1 MKNIFKVVLL
11 FVVGFGFLIYLTIPS
26 NIKEAQMQ
34 NELEFKNLPAFFD
47 VVNGNNYTKKD
58 DFFKKFPLYLIV
70 LNHDSLAV
78 FSELHKKNINENI
91 VLVANISNTPWLI
104 KQIAVNGE
112 LEKMF
117 KNSKINL
124 INDSSGSFS
133 NSLDINNNSQNGYFV
148 YKVFEDGK
156 ITKIFQNSVKKG
168 ALQNGID
175 KEEIETELENF
186 IKEFNKYNIRATC
199 KFKSNQVTSF
209 LL

>member
-1 MKNIFKVVLL
+1 MKNIFKIVLL
-11 FVVGFGFLIYLTIPS
+11 FVIGFGFLIYLTIPS
-26 NIKEAQMQ
+26 NIKEDKNQK
-34 NELEFKNLPAFFD
+34 ELEFKNLPAFFD

-133 NSLDINNNSQNGYFV
+133 NSLDINNTSQNGYFV

-168 ALQNGID
+168 ALQNGIT

-186 IKEFNKYNIRATC
+186 IKEFNKYNI
-199 KFKSNQVTSF
+199 N
-209 LL
+209 

>member
-26 NIKEAQMQ
+26 NIKEDKNQK
-34 NELEFKNLPAFFD
+34 ELEFKNLPAFFD

-70 LNHDSLAV
+70 LNHDTLAV
-78 FSELHKKNINENI
+78 FSELYKKNLNENI
-91 VLVANISNTPWLI
+91 VFVANISNTPWLI

-117 KNSKINL
+117 KDSKINL

-168 ALQNGID
+168 ALQNGIT

-186 IKEFNKYNIRATC
+186 IKEFNKYNI
-199 KFKSNQVTSF
+199 N
-209 LL
+209 

>member
-26 NIKEAQMQ
+26 NIKEDKNQK
-34 NELEFKNLPAFFD
+34 ELELKNLPAFFD

-168 ALQNGID
+168 ALQNGIT

-186 IKEFNKYNIRATC
+186 IKEFNKYNI
-199 KFKSNQVTSF
+199 N
-209 LL
+209 

>member
-1 MKNIFKVVLL
+1 MGKERGEASMKNIFKVVLL

-26 NIKEAQMQ
+26 NIKEAQTQ

-168 ALQNGID
+168 ALQNGIT

-186 IKEFNKYNIRATC
+186 IKEFNKYNI
-199 KFKSNQVTSF
+199 N
-209 LL
+209 

>member
-26 NIKEAQMQ
+26 NIKEDKNQK
-34 NELEFKNLPAFFD
+34 ELEFKNLPAFFD

-117 KNSKINL
+117 KDSKINL
-124 INDSSGSFS
+124 INDSSGNFS

-186 IKEFNKYNIRATC
+186 IKEFNKYNI
-199 KFKSNQVTSF
+199 N
-209 LL
+209 

>member
-26 NIKEAQMQ
+26 NIKEDKNQK
-34 NELEFKNLPAFFD
+34 ELEFKNLPAFFD

-70 LNHDSLAV
+70 LNNDSLAV

-117 KNSKINL
+117 KDSKINL

-133 NSLDINNNSQNGYFV
+133 SSLDLNNNSQNEYFV
-148 YKVFEDGK
+148 YKIFEDGK
-156 ITKIFQNSVKKG
+156 ITKLFQNSVKKG
-168 ALQNGID
+168 ALQNGIS

-186 IKEFNKYNIRATC
+186 IKEFNKYNI
-199 KFKSNQVTSF
+199 N
-209 LL
+209 

>member
-1 MKNIFKVVLL
+1 MKNIFKIILL
-11 FVVGFGFLIYLTIPS
+11 FVIGFGFLIYLTIPS
-26 NIKEAQMQ
+26 NIKEDKNQK
-34 NELEFKNLPAFFD
+34 ELEFKNLPAFFD

-112 LEKMF
+112 LEKIF
-117 KNSKINL
+117 KDSKINL

-168 ALQNGID
+168 ALQNGIT

-186 IKEFNKYNIRATC
+186 IKEFNKYNI
-199 KFKSNQVTSF
+199 N
-209 LL
+209 

>member
-26 NIKEAQMQ
+26 NIKEDKNQK
-34 NELEFKNLPAFFD
+34 ELEFKNLPAFFD

-112 LEKMF
+112 LEKIF
-117 KNSKINL
+117 KDSKINL

-186 IKEFNKYNIRATC
+186 IKEFNKYNI
-199 KFKSNQVTSF
+199 N
-209 LL
+209 

>member
-26 NIKEAQMQ
+26 NIKEDKNQK
-34 NELEFKNLPAFFD
+34 ELEFKNLPAFFD

-70 LNHDSLAV
+70 LNHDSLAI
-78 FSELHKKNINENI
+78 FSQLHKKNINENI

-117 KNSKINL
+117 KDSKINL

-168 ALQNGID
+168 ALQNGIT

-186 IKEFNKYNIRATC
+186 IKEFNKYNI
-199 KFKSNQVTSF
+199 N
-209 LL
+209 

>member
-26 NIKEAQMQ
+26 NIKEDKNQK
-34 NELEFKNLPAFFD
+34 ELEFKNLPAFFD

-117 KNSKINL
+117 KDSKINL

-133 NSLDINNNSQNGYFV
+133 SSLDLNNNSQNEYFV
-148 YKVFEDGK
+148 YKIFEDGK

-168 ALQNGID
+168 ALQNGIT

-186 IKEFNKYNIRATC
+186 IKEFNKYNI
-199 KFKSNQVTSF
+199 N
-209 LL
+209 

>member
-26 NIKEAQMQ
+26 NIKEAQTQ

-112 LEKMF
+112 LEKIF
-117 KNSKINL
+117 KDSKINL

-168 ALQNGID
+168 ALQNGIT

-186 IKEFNKYNIRATC
+186 IKEFNKYNI
-199 KFKSNQVTSF
+199 N
-209 LL
+209 

>member
-1 MKNIFKVVLL
+1 MGKERGEASMKNIFKVVLL

-26 NIKEAQMQ
+26 NIKEDKNQK
-34 NELEFKNLPAFFD
+34 ELEFKNLPAFFD

-78 FSELHKKNINENI
+78 FSELYKKNINENI

-168 ALQNGID
+168 ALQNGIT

-186 IKEFNKYNIRATC
+186 IKEFNKYNI
-199 KFKSNQVTSF
+199 N
-209 LL
+209 

>member
-1 MKNIFKVVLL
+1 MKNIFKIVLL
-11 FVVGFGFLIYLTIPS
+11 FVIGFGFLIYLTIPS
-26 NIKEAQMQ
+26 NIKEDKNQK
-34 NELEFKNLPAFFD
+34 ELEFKNLPAFFD

-148 YKVFEDGK
+148 HKVFEDGK

-168 ALQNGID
+168 ALQNGIT

-186 IKEFNKYNIRATC
+186 IKEFNKYNI
-199 KFKSNQVTSF
+199 N
-209 LL
+209 

>member
-26 NIKEAQMQ
+26 NIKEDKNQK
-34 NELEFKNLPAFFD
+34 ELEFKNLPAFFD

-70 LNHDSLAV
+70 LNHDSLAI

-168 ALQNGID
+168 ALQNGIT

-186 IKEFNKYNIRATC
+186 IKEFNKYNI
-199 KFKSNQVTSF
+199 N
-209 LL
+209 

>member
-1 MKNIFKVVLL
+1 MKNIFKIVLL
-11 FVVGFGFLIYLTIPS
+11 FVIGFGFLIYLTIPS
-26 NIKEAQMQ
+26 NIKEDKNQK
-34 NELEFKNLPAFFD
+34 ELEFKNLPAFFD

-112 LEKMF
+112 LEKIF
-117 KNSKINL
+117 KDSKINL

-168 ALQNGID
+168 ALQNGIT

-186 IKEFNKYNIRATC
+186 IKEFNKYNI
-199 KFKSNQVTSF
+199 N
-209 LL
+209 

>member
-1 MKNIFKVVLL
+1 MKNIFKVILL

-26 NIKEAQMQ
+26 NIKEDKNQK
-34 NELEFKNLPAFFD
+34 ELEFKNLPAFFD

-112 LEKMF
+112 LENMF

-168 ALQNGID
+168 ALQNGIT

-186 IKEFNKYNIRATC
+186 IKEFNKYNI
-199 KFKSNQVTSF
+199 N
-209 LL
+209 

>member
-1 MKNIFKVVLL
+1 MKNIFKIVLL
-11 FVVGFGFLIYLTIPS
+11 FVIGFGFLIYLTIPS
-26 NIKEAQMQ
+26 NIKEDKNQK
-34 NELEFKNLPAFFD
+34 ELEFKNLPSFFD

-58 DFFKKFPLYLIV
+58 DFFKKFPFYLIV

-133 NSLDINNNSQNGYFV
+133 NSLDINNNSQNVYFV

-168 ALQNGID
+168 ALQNGIT

-186 IKEFNKYNIRATC
+186 IKEFNKYNI
-199 KFKSNQVTSF
+199 N
-209 LL
+209 

>member
-1 MKNIFKVVLL
+1 MKNIFKVILL

-26 NIKEAQMQ
+26 NIKEAQTQ

-168 ALQNGID
+168 ALQNGIT

-186 IKEFNKYNIRATC
+186 IKEFKNII
-199 KFKSNQVTSF
+199 
-209 LL
+209 

>member
-26 NIKEAQMQ
+26 NIKEDKNQK
-34 NELEFKNLPAFFD
+34 ELEFKNLPAFFD

-112 LEKMF
+112 LEKIF
-117 KNSKINL
+117 KDSKINL

-168 ALQNGID
+168 AVQNGIT

-186 IKEFNKYNIRATC
+186 IKEFNKYNI
-199 KFKSNQVTSF
+199 N
-209 LL
+209 

>member
-26 NIKEAQMQ
+26 NIKEAQTQ

-133 NSLDINNNSQNGYFV
+133 NSLDINNKSQNGYFV

-168 ALQNGID
+168 ALQNGIT

-186 IKEFNKYNIRATC
+186 IKEFNKYNI
-199 KFKSNQVTSF
+199 N
-209 LL
+209 

>member
-26 NIKEAQMQ
+26 NIKEDKNQK
-34 NELEFKNLPAFFD
+34 ELEFKNLPAFFD

-91 VLVANISNTPWLI
+91 FLVANISNTPWLI

-124 INDSSGSFS
+124 INDSSGNFS

-148 YKVFEDGK
+148 YKVLEDGK

-168 ALQNGID
+168 ALQNGIT

-186 IKEFNKYNIRATC
+186 IKEFNKYNI
-199 KFKSNQVTSF
+199 N
-209 LL
+209 

>member
-26 NIKEAQMQ
+26 NIKEDKNQK
-34 NELEFKNLPAFFD
+34 ELEFKNLPAFFD

-124 INDSSGSFS
+124 INDSSGSFY

-168 ALQNGID
+168 ALQNGIT
-175 KEEIETELENF
+175 KEEIETELESF
-186 IKEFNKYNIRATC
+186 IKEFNKHNI
-199 KFKSNQVTSF
+199 N
-209 LL
+209 

>member
-1 MKNIFKVVLL
+1 MKNIFKIVLL
-11 FVVGFGFLIYLTIPS
+11 FVIGFGFLIYLTIPS
-26 NIKEAQMQ
+26 NIKEDKNQK
-34 NELEFKNLPAFFD
+34 ELEFKNLPAFFD

-117 KNSKINL
+117 KDSKINL

-186 IKEFNKYNIRATC
+186 IKEFNKYNI
-199 KFKSNQVTSF
+199 N
-209 LL
+209 

>member
-26 NIKEAQMQ
+26 NIKVAQTQ

-168 ALQNGID
+168 ALQNGIT

-186 IKEFNKYNIRATC
+186 IKEFNKYNI
-199 KFKSNQVTSF
+199 N
-209 LL
+209 

>member
-1 MKNIFKVVLL
+1 MKNILKVVLL

-26 NIKEAQMQ
+26 NIKEDKNQK
-34 NELEFKNLPAFFD
+34 ELEFKNLPAFFD

-168 ALQNGID
+168 ALQNGIT

-186 IKEFNKYNIRATC
+186 IKEFNKYNI
-199 KFKSNQVTSF
+199 N
-209 LL
+209 

>member
-26 NIKEAQMQ
+26 NIKEDKNQK
-34 NELEFKNLPAFFD
+34 ELEFKKLPAFFD

-58 DFFKKFPLYLIV
+58 DFFKKFPFYLIV

-112 LEKMF
+112 LEKIF
-117 KNSKINL
+117 KDSKINL

-168 ALQNGID
+168 ALQNGIT

-186 IKEFNKYNIRATC
+186 IKEFNKYNI
-199 KFKSNQVTSF
+199 N
-209 LL
+209 

>member
-26 NIKEAQMQ
+26 NIKEDKNQK
-34 NELEFKNLPAFFD
+34 ELEFKNLPAFFD

-148 YKVFEDGK
+148 YKVLEDGK

-186 IKEFNKYNIRATC
+186 IKEFNKYNI
-199 KFKSNQVTSF
+199 N
-209 LL
+209 

>member
-26 NIKEAQMQ
+26 NIKEDKNQK
-34 NELEFKNLPAFFD
+34 ELEFKNLPAFFD

-168 ALQNGID
+168 ALQNGIT
-175 KEEIETELENF
+175 KEEIET
-186 IKEFNKYNIRATC
+186 
-199 KFKSNQVTSF
+199 

>member
-1 MKNIFKVVLL
+1 MKNIFKIVLL

-26 NIKEAQMQ
+26 NIKEAQTQ

-112 LEKMF
+112 LEKIF
-117 KNSKINL
+117 KDSKINL

-168 ALQNGID
+168 ALQNGIT

-186 IKEFNKYNIRATC
+186 INEFNKYNI
-199 KFKSNQVTSF
+199 N
-209 LL
+209 

>member
-26 NIKEAQMQ
+26 NIKEDKNQKD
-34 NELEFKNLPAFFD
+34 LEFKNLPAFFD

-117 KNSKINL
+117 KDSKINL

-168 ALQNGID
+168 ALQNGIT

-186 IKEFNKYNIRATC
+186 IKEFNKYNI
-199 KFKSNQVTSF
+199 N
-209 LL
+209 

>member
-26 NIKEAQMQ
+26 NIKVAQTQ

-117 KNSKINL
+117 KDSKINL

-168 ALQNGID
+168 ALQNGIT

-186 IKEFNKYNIRATC
+186 IKEFNKYNI
-199 KFKSNQVTSF
+199 N
-209 LL
+209 

>member
-1 MKNIFKVVLL
+1 MDKERGEASMKNIFKVVLL

-26 NIKEAQMQ
+26 NIKEAQTQ

-186 IKEFNKYNIRATC
+186 IKEFNKYNI
-199 KFKSNQVTSF
+199 N
-209 LL
+209 

>member
-26 NIKEAQMQ
+26 NIKEAQTQ
-34 NELEFKNLPAFFD
+34 KELEFKNLPAFFD

-168 ALQNGID
+168 ALQNGIT

-186 IKEFNKYNIRATC
+186 IKEFNKYNI
-199 KFKSNQVTSF
+199 N
-209 LL
+209 

>member
-26 NIKEAQMQ
+26 NIKEDKNQK
-34 NELEFKNLPAFFD
+34 ELEFKNLPAFFD

-156 ITKIFQNSVKKG
+156 ITKIFQNSVKNG
-168 ALQNGID
+168 ALQNGIT

-186 IKEFNKYNIRATC
+186 IKEFNKYNI
-199 KFKSNQVTSF
+199 N
-209 LL
+209 

>member
-26 NIKEAQMQ
+26 NIKEDKNQK
-34 NELEFKNLPAFFD
+34 ELEFKNLPAFFD

-58 DFFKKFPLYLIV
+58 DFFKKFPFYLIV

-112 LEKMF
+112 LEKIF
-117 KNSKINL
+117 KDSKINL

-168 ALQNGID
+168 ALQNGIT

-186 IKEFNKYNIRATC
+186 IKEFNKYNI
-199 KFKSNQVTSF
+199 N
-209 LL
+209 